1 MNIQDE
7 RSIFEDLDKKEQ
19 ELLSAILSLQTHKD
33 FFLKRLIDSCQL
45 NGNSKG
51 AEILKKDFDNSWS
64 MIKSTDSLRL
74 WYGFVVQLLK
84 NKISEEESVVICFHT
99 ILKNDKYESWV
110 NNIVSKHA
118 AVIKIKNDFALDN
131 LGLVKSVVNG
141 LKFNRKIN
149 IPKDDLIQ
157 EGYFGL
163 MRAIEKFDYSK
174 GLKFSTYA
182 VWWIRHLCQRYVFD
196 KNMLIRTP
204 AHTADVRDKIFEFE
218 NAYQK
223 EHGQLPSDT
232 EVQTGTGYSQLTLN
246 TIAKPF
252 QIFSIDKTVDI
263 GEGEQ
268 VSLHEKLEDE
278 DSLTVFDD
286 LAQNQINQ
294 KIKKAIDT
302 LSSREQKILFDRFGF
317 NDTEE
322 KSLQEIG
329 KELELSREGVRLIQ
343 IQALSKIKTILEKK
357 DTRAVRKDK

>member
-7 RSIFEDLDKKEQ
+7 HSVFQDLDKKEQ
-19 ELLSAILSLQTHKD
+19 ELFSAILSLQTHKD
-33 FFLKRLIDSCQL
+33 FFLKRLVEACHL
-45 NGNSKG
+45 NGDPKNVELLVKN
-51 AEILKKDFDNSWS
+51 FDNSWS

-74 WYGFVVQLLK
+74 WYDFVIQLLNK
-84 NKISEEESVVICFHT
+84 KISEEEDVVIIFYT
-99 ILKNDKYESWV
+99 ISKDDKYQLWADDV
-110 NNIVSKHA
+110 INKHTTL
-118 AVIKIKNDFALDN
+118 IKSRNDFALAN

-149 IPKDDLIQ
+149 IPKEDLIQ

-163 MRAIEKFDYSK
+163 MRAIEKFDQSK

-182 VWWIRHLCQRYVFD
+182 VWWIRHICQRHVFD

-218 NAYQK
+218 SAYQK
-223 EHGQLPSDT
+223 EHGQHPSDA
-232 EVQTGTGYSQLTLN
+232 EVQAGTGYSQLTMN

-252 QIFSIDKTVDI
+252 KIFSIDKTVDI

-278 DSLTVFDD
+278 ESLNIFNS
-286 LAQNQINQ
+286 LEQNQMDQ
-294 KIKKAIDT
+294 GVKKAIDT

-317 NDTEE
+317 NGCKE

-329 KELELSREGVRLIQ
+329 KELKLSREGIRLIQ
-343 IQALSKIKTILEKK
+343 IQALNKIKTILEKEGMFK
-357 DTRAVRKDK
+357 